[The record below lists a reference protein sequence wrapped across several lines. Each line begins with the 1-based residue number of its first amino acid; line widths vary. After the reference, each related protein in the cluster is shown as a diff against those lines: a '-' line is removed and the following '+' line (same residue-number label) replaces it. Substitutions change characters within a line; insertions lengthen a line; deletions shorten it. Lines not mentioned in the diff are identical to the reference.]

1 MISSPARNL
10 SEIKGYDCLIPDT
23 DHFTDRNWVT
33 VHIDN
38 SLTKMR
44 HIYPL
49 ICRFVHDNRRYPTGT
64 LTYTEPGYYYSTIFP
79 PWGMVF
85 FSLTCHYPDE
95 FEAQNTGALS
105 PKKTLPTHTSHLL
118 HCTTIKQRGYLNHK
132 LVWYLHTDEYIT
144 SDSLLKRSG
153 GCRRTA
159 FFIWRYY
166 W

>member
-105 PKKTLPTHTSHLL
+105 PK
-118 HCTTIKQRGYLNHK
+118 NND
-132 LVWYLHTDEYIT
+132 YLHIPHICYIAQQL
-144 SDSLLKRSG
+144 SNV
-153 GCRRTA
+153 A
-159 FFIWRYY
+159 IWTISWYDICTLMKGSVPAEGEMTP
-166 W
+166 